1 MSSLYG
7 CKRVSV
13 IASVCLIDRRTG
25 WGFGRGSNE
34 AAQLTATV
42 TQFQVRRKLLHTLAG
57 HFRESDLS
65 NLRRY
70 SVCTRGV
77 QPSLLQYSVHASKAL
92 KLGANRSCSFP
103 AVEIFLHE
111 TFRE

>member
-1 MSSLYG
+1 MSSLFG

-13 IASVCLIDRRTG
+13 IASVCLIERRTG
-25 WGFGRGSNE
+25 WGFGRSSNE
-34 AAQLTATV
+34 VAQLTARV
-42 TQFQVRRKLLHTLAG
+42 TQFQVRRKLLHTLGG

-65 NLRRY
+65 SLRRY

-77 QPSLLQYSVHASKAL
+77 QPLLFQASMAL

-103 AVEIFLHE
+103 AVEIFLQE